1 MDFDVQ
7 ARYQLLCRVGQTQSA
22 LSNAQELSAELNQ
35 LNKII
40 NIDFHNKIL
49 IV

>member
-22 LSNAQELSAELNQ
+22 LSNAQELSAELTNSIK
-35 LNKII
+35 LSI
-40 NIDFHNKIL
+40 
-49 IV
+49 